1 MIPSIIFVLSLGALG
16 QFAFSYC
23 RTLLITYGKLP
34 ISERVQEIAGATAD
48 GFAGSDF
55 DHLLQLLRFAPDVK
69 ADKAQ
74 MRAVTAYF
82 RLTRLASK
90 LVSPLSREASQ
101 WFQAE
106 LSRCTYFAAVSLDRR
121 LATTVK

>member
-1 MIPSIIFVLSLGALG
+1 L
-16 QFAFSYC
+16 
-23 RTLLITYGKLP
+23 TYGKLP
-34 ISERVQEIAGATAD
+34 VSARVQEIAGATAN

-55 DHLLQLLRFAPDVK
+55 NHLLDLLRFAPQVK
-69 ADKAQ
+69 VDAAP
-74 MRAVTAYF
+74 MRAVTAYY
-82 RLTRLASK
+82 RLARLGSK

-121 LATTVK
+121 LATAVK